1 MVFATCMQAYA
12 LQDAN
17 LTHCA
22 EMVNLLEKTQKKK
35 KKKKKKNK
43 KVKGERVSKE
53 QTRSIEVKKK

>member
-22 EMVNLLEKTQKKK
+22 EIVNSPEMTE
-35 KKKKKKNK
+35 KKKKKNK
-43 KVKGERVSKE
+43 KVARERSLGAKTE
-53 QTRSIEVKKK
+53 EENRKPTWP

>member
-22 EMVNLLEKTQKKK
+22 EIVNSPEMTE
-35 KKKKKKNK
+35 KKKKKNK
-43 KVKGERVSKE
+43 KVARERVRNKQE
-53 QTRSIEVKKK
+53 A

>member
-22 EMVNLLEKTQKKK
+22 EMVNSLEKTKKK
-35 KKKKKKNK
+35 NKKNK

-53 QTRSIEVKKK
+53 QTRSIEATKT